1 MYLKVLCLNTK
12 IGEKFLVVIN
22 NMVIANI
29 VQAVTMGLRQE
40 LARDKTVMLLGED
53 IGRNGGVFRATD
65 GLQAEFGADR
75 VVDTPL
81 AELGIIG
88 VSIGLAVNGM
98 RPVAEI
104 QFSGFVYSAF
114 DQLLSHAS
122 RIRMR
127 SRGRYSCPMV
137 LRAPYGGGIRA
148 LELHCE
154 SGESLFSNIPGLK
167 MVVPSNPYDTKG
179 LLAAAIREQDP
190 VIFYE
195 PMRIYRAIKQDIPE
209 EEYFVPIGK
218 ANVVQQG
225 DDLTLIAWG
234 AMLKTCT
241 DAIEKLNSKYSVE
254 LIDLRTINP
263 YDAETVIASVKKT
276 GRCVI
281 AHEAVK
287 TCGFAAELIAAIN
300 EKALLSLEAPVVR
313 VTSPDVPFPL
323 AKLENYYLPDVNR
336 VLKGIE
342 KVMGF

>member
-1 MYLKVLCLNTK
+1 M
-12 IGEKFLVVIN
+12 VV
-22 NMVIANI
+22 ATI

-40 LARDKTVMLLGED
+40 LARDKNVVVLGED
-53 IGRNGGVFRATD
+53 VGLNGGVFRATD
-65 GLQAEFGADR
+65 GLQKEFGHER
-75 VVDTPL
+75 VIDTPL

-88 VSIGLAVNGM
+88 VSIGMAVNGL

-104 QFSGFVYSAF
+104 QFSGFLYAGF
-114 DQLLSHAS
+114 DQLLSHAG

-137 LRAPYGGGIRA
+137 VRTPYGGGIRA

-154 SGESLFSNIPGLK
+154 SGESIFSHTPGLK
-167 MVVPSNPYDTKG
+167 MVIPSNPYDTKG
-179 LLAAAIREQDP
+179 LLAAAIRDPDP

-209 EEYFVPIGK
+209 HEYIVPLGK
-218 ANVVQQG
+218 ANVVHEG

-234 AMLKTCT
+234 AMLKTCQ
-241 DAIEKLNSKYSVE
+241 DAIEKLNNKYCVE
-254 LIDLRTINP
+254 LIDMRTINP
-263 YDAETVIASVKKT
+263 YDAETVINSVKKT

-281 AHEAVK
+281 AHEAIR

-313 VTSPDVPFPL
+313 VTSPDVPLPL
-323 AKLENYYLPDVNR
+323 AKLEGYFLPDVNR
-336 VLKGIE
+336 VLKGME
-342 KVMGF
+342 KVMSF

>member
-1 MYLKVLCLNTK
+1 MP
-12 IGEKFLVVIN
+12 
-22 NMVIANI
+22 IANI

-40 LARDKTVMLLGED
+40 LSRDKTVIVLGED
-53 IGRNGGVFRATD
+53 VGLNGGVFRATD
-65 GLQAEFGADR
+65 GLQKEFGPDR

-88 VSIGLAVNGM
+88 TSIGLAVNGM
-98 RPVAEI
+98 KPVAEI
-104 QFSGFVYSAF
+104 QFSGFMYAGF
-114 DQLLSHAS
+114 DQLLSHAA

-127 SRGRYSCPMV
+127 SRGRFTCPLV
-137 LRAPYGGGIRA
+137 VRAPYGAGIRA

-154 SGESLFSNIPGLK
+154 SGEALFSNIPGLK

-179 LLAAAIREQDP
+179 LLASAIRDPDP

-209 EEYFVPIGK
+209 EEYFVPLGK
-218 ANVVQQG
+218 ANVLQQG

-234 AMLKTCT
+234 AMAKTCL

-287 TCGFAAELIAAIN
+287 TCGFAAELIASIN

-313 VTSPDVPFPL
+313 ITSPDVPVPF
-323 AKLENYYLPDVNR
+323 AKLEGYFLPDVNR
-336 VLKGIE
+336 ILKGIE
-342 KVMGF
+342 KVMSF

>member
-1 MYLKVLCLNTK
+1 
-12 IGEKFLVVIN
+12 
-22 NMVIANI
+22 MVKMAVANI

-40 LARDKTVMLLGED
+40 LARDKNVVVLGED
-53 IGRNGGVFRATD
+53 VGVNGGVFRATE
-65 GLQAEFGADR
+65 GLQKEFGPDR
-75 VVDTPL
+75 VIDTPL
-81 AELGIIG
+81 AELGIVG
-88 VSIGLAVNGM
+88 VSIGLAVNGI

-104 QFSGFVYSAF
+104 QFSGFAYAAF
-114 DQLLSHAS
+114 DQLLSHAA

-137 LRAPYGGGIRA
+137 VRTPYGGGIRA

-154 SGESLFSNIPGLK
+154 SGEAIFSHVPGLK
-167 MVVPSNPYDTKG
+167 MVIPSNPYDTKG
-179 LLAAAIREQDP
+179 LLAAAIRDNDP

-218 ANVVQQG
+218 ANVVHEG

-241 DAIEKLNSKYSVE
+241 EAIEKLSNKYSVE

-281 AHEAVK
+281 AHEAIR
-287 TCGFAAELIAAIN
+287 TCGFAAELIASIN

-313 VTSPDVPFPL
+313 VTSPDVPLPL
-323 AKLENYYLPDVNR
+323 AKLEGYFLPDVNR
-336 VLKGIE
+336 VIKGIE
-342 KVMGF
+342 KVMSF

>member
-1 MYLKVLCLNTK
+1 MAV
-12 IGEKFLVVIN
+12 
-22 NMVIANI
+22 ANV
-29 VQAVTMGLRQE
+29 VQAVTMALRQE
-40 LARDKTVMLLGED
+40 LARDKSVVLLGED
-53 IGRNGGVFRATD
+53 IGLNGGVFRATD
-65 GLQAEFGADR
+65 GLQKEFGAER
-75 VVDTPL
+75 VIDTPL

-88 VSIGLAVNGM
+88 ASIGMAVNGM

-114 DQLLSHAS
+114 DQLLSHAG

-137 LRAPYGGGIRA
+137 VRMPYGAGIRA

-154 SGESLFSNIPGLK
+154 SGEAIFAHTPGIK

-179 LLAAAIREQDP
+179 LLAAAIRDPDP

-209 EEYFVPIGK
+209 EEYIVPIGK

-234 AMLKTCT
+234 AMLKTCQ
-241 DAIEKLNSKYSVE
+241 DAIAKLNNKYSVE

-263 YDAETVIASVKKT
+263 YDAGTIINSVKKT

-281 AHEAVK
+281 AHEAIR
-287 TCGFAAELIAAIN
+287 TAGFAAELIAAIN

-313 VTSPDVPFPL
+313 VTSPDVPVPF
-323 AKLENYYLPDVNR
+323 AKLEAYFLPDMAR
-336 VLKGIE
+336 VIKGIE